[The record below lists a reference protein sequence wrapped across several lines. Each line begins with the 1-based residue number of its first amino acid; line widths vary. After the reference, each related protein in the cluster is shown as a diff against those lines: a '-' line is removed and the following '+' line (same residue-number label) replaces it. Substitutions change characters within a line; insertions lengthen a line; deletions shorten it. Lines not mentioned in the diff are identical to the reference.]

1 MRSMTHMTRLALLGL
16 ALVLLSGLGAMAEDK
31 KLRELTV
38 LLDWFPN
45 ADHVPIY
52 AARQQG
58 MFATHGLKID
68 LLPPSDP
75 SAPLKLVAAGK
86 YPLAI
91 NYQPS
96 VTIAR
101 AQGLPVKSIG
111 VLVEH
116 PLNTISFLK
125 ASGIQTPA
133 DLKGKTIGYAVAPLD
148 VVLFE
153 TIAREAGLGKG
164 DYELINIG
172 FNITPSLLSGKVHAV
187 IGAYWNYEI
196 NELAL
201 EGHPAGYF
209 PLEKHGVPDFYELV
223 VISNDTFLQ
232 NEPETAKRFMM
243 AVAEGLAYAKA
254 NPEAA
259 LAAYFEANPDVRKE
273 LDAKAFEATL
283 PVFATSQEQS
293 LTKWQGFAAY
303 ALKNRLIDKPVEASD
318 LFQNVLSTSK

>member
-1 MRSMTHMTRLALLGL
+1 MKSLICLILL
-16 ALVLLSGLGAMAEDK
+16 LLTPAIAAAETK
-31 KLRELTV
+31 KLQDLTV

-52 AARQQG
+52 AAQQKG
-58 MFATHGLKID
+58 IFAKHGLHID
-68 LLPPSDP
+68 FLPPSDP
-75 SAPLKLVAAGK
+75 SAPLKLVATGK
-86 YPLAI
+86 YAFAV

-101 AQGLPVKSIG
+101 SQGLPVKSIG

-125 ASGIQTPA
+125 ASGIKTPA

-172 FNITPSLLSGKVHAV
+172 FNITPSLLSGKVQAV

-196 NELAL
+196 NELGL
-201 EGHPAGYF
+201 EGHPADYF

-223 VISNDTFLQ
+223 VISNDAFLQ
-232 NEPETAKRFMM
+232 REPETAKRFIM
-243 AVAEGLAYAKA
+243 AIAEGLAYTKQH
-254 NPEAA
+254 PEDA

-273 LDAKAFEATL
+273 LDAKAFQATL
-283 PVFATSQEQS
+283 PVFASHQEQS
-293 LTKWQGFAAY
+293 LAKWQGFAAY
-303 ALKNRLIDKPVEASD
+303 ALKNGLIDKPVEASD
-318 LFQNVLSTSK
+318 LFQNLLSR

>member
-1 MRSMTHMTRLALLGL
+1 MRYDMGMTRIGRLCLTLLL
-16 ALVLLSGLGAMAEDK
+16 ITSAMAMAQDK
-31 KLRELTV
+31 KLQDLTV

-45 ADHVPIY
+45 ADHVPVY
-52 AARQQG
+52 AAQQQG
-58 MFATHGLKID
+58 IFAKHGLNIEF
-68 LLPPSDP
+68 LPPSDP

-86 YPLAI
+86 YPLAV

-101 AQGLPVKSIG
+101 SQGLPVKSIG

-125 ASGIQTPA
+125 ASGIKTPA

-153 TIAREAGLGKG
+153 TIAREAGLAKG

-223 VISNDTFLQ
+223 VISNDAFLQ
-232 NEPETAKRFMM
+232 KEPETAKQFMM
-243 AVAEGLAYAKA
+243 AIQEGLAYTKQ
-254 NPEAA
+254 NPEDA
-259 LAAYFEANPDVRKE
+259 LAAYFKANPDVRKE

-283 PVFATSQEQS
+283 PVFANSQTQLLS
-293 LTKWQGFAAY
+293 KWQAFATY
-303 ALKNRLIDKPVEASD
+303 ALNNGLIDKPVEASD
-318 LFQNVLSTSK
+318 LFQNVLSE

>member
-1 MRSMTHMTRLALLGL
+1 MKSLICLIFLLLTSGL
-16 ALVLLSGLGAMAEDK
+16 ATAENK
-31 KLRELTV
+31 KLQDITV

-52 AARQQG
+52 AAQQKG
-58 MFATHGLKID
+58 IFAKHGLNID
-68 LLPPSDP
+68 FLPPSDP

-86 YPLAI
+86 YAFAV

-101 AQGLPVKSIG
+101 SQGLPVKSIG
-111 VLVEH
+111 ILVEH

-125 ASGIQTPA
+125 ASGIKTPA

-153 TIAREAGLGKG
+153 TIAREAGLGKD

-196 NELAL
+196 NELDL

-232 NEPETAKRFMM
+232 NEPETAKRFIM
-243 AVAEGLAYAKA
+243 AIEEGLAYTKQH
-254 NPEAA
+254 PEDA
-259 LAAYFEANPDVRKE
+259 LAAYFAANPDVRKE
-273 LDAKAFEATL
+273 LDAKAFQATL
-283 PVFATSQEQS
+283 PVFANRQEQS
-293 LTKWQGFAAY
+293 LAKWQAFAAY
-303 ALKNRLIDKPVEASD
+303 ALKNGLIDKPVEAAD
-318 LFQNVLSTSK
+318 LFQNLLSK

>member
-1 MRSMTHMTRLALLGL
+1 MRSDMGVTRIGRLCLTLLLITGTM
-16 ALVLLSGLGAMAEDK
+16 AMAQDK
-31 KLRELTV
+31 KLQDLTV

-45 ADHVPIY
+45 ADHVPMY
-52 AARQQG
+52 AAQQQG
-58 MFATHGLKID
+58 IFAKHGLNIEF
-68 LLPPSDP
+68 LPPSDP

-86 YPLAI
+86 YPLAV

-101 AQGLPVKSIG
+101 SQGLPVKSIG

-125 ASGIQTPA
+125 ASGIKTPA

-153 TIAREAGLGKG
+153 TIAREAGLAKG

-223 VISNDTFLQ
+223 VISNDAFLQ
-232 NEPETAKRFMM
+232 NKPETAKQFMM
-243 AVAEGLAYAKA
+243 AIQEGLAYTKQ
-254 NPEAA
+254 NPEDA
-259 LAAYFEANPDVRKE
+259 LAAYFKANPDVRKE

-283 PVFATSQEQS
+283 PVFANSQTQLLS
-293 LTKWQGFAAY
+293 KWQAFATY
-303 ALKNRLIDKPVEASD
+303 ALNNGLIDKPVEASD
-318 LFQNVLSTSK
+318 LFQNVLSQ

>member
-1 MRSMTHMTRLALLGL
+1 MRDKMGMTRVGCLCLTLLL
-16 ALVLLSGLGAMAEDK
+16 ITSTMAMAQDK
-31 KLRELTV
+31 KLQDLTV

-45 ADHVPIY
+45 ADHVPMY
-52 AARQQG
+52 AAQQQG
-58 MFATHGLKID
+58 IFAKHGLNIEF
-68 LLPPSDP
+68 LPPSDP

-86 YPLAI
+86 YPLAV

-101 AQGLPVKSIG
+101 SQGLPVKSIG

-125 ASGIQTPA
+125 ASGIKTPA

-153 TIAREAGLGKG
+153 TIAREAGLAKG

-232 NEPETAKRFMM
+232 KEPETAKRFMM
-243 AVAEGLAYAKA
+243 AIQEGLAYTKQ
-254 NPEAA
+254 NPEDA
-259 LAAYFEANPDVRKE
+259 LAAYFKANPDVRKE

-283 PVFATSQEQS
+283 PVFANSQTQLLS
-293 LTKWQGFAAY
+293 KWQAFATY
-303 ALKNRLIDKPVEASD
+303 ALNNGLIDKPVEASD
-318 LFQNVLSTSK
+318 LFQNVLSQ

>member
-1 MRSMTHMTRLALLGL
+1 MRSDMGVTRIGRLCLTLLLITGTM
-16 ALVLLSGLGAMAEDK
+16 AMAQDK
-31 KLRELTV
+31 KLQDLTV

-45 ADHVPIY
+45 ADHVPMY
-52 AARQQG
+52 AAQQQG
-58 MFATHGLKID
+58 IFAKHGLNIEF
-68 LLPPSDP
+68 LPPSDP

-86 YPLAI
+86 YPLAV

-101 AQGLPVKSIG
+101 SQGLPVKSIG

-125 ASGIQTPA
+125 ASGIKTPA

-153 TIAREAGLGKG
+153 TIAREAGLAKG

-223 VISNDTFLQ
+223 VISNDAFLQ
-232 NEPETAKRFMM
+232 NKPETAKQFMM
-243 AVAEGLAYAKA
+243 AIQEGLAYTKQ
-254 NPEAA
+254 NPEDA
-259 LAAYFEANPDVRKE
+259 LAAYFKANPDIRKE

-283 PVFATSQEQS
+283 PVFANSQTQLLS
-293 LTKWQGFAAY
+293 KWQAFATY
-303 ALKNRLIDKPVEASD
+303 ALNNGLIDKPVEASD
-318 LFQNVLSTSK
+318 LFQNVLSQ

>member
-1 MRSMTHMTRLALLGL
+1 MKYRAYIAQLGL
-16 ALVLLSGLGAMAEDK
+16 LCLLLVLFTGTLVTAQDN
-31 KLRELTV
+31 KLQDLTV

-45 ADHVPIY
+45 ADHVPMY
-52 AARQQG
+52 AAQEQG
-58 MFATHGLKID
+58 IFAKHGFKIEF
-68 LLPPSDP
+68 LPPSDP
-75 SAPLKLVAAGK
+75 SAPLKLVAAGT
-86 YPLAI
+86 YPLAV

-101 AQGLPVKSIG
+101 SQGLPVKSIG

-125 ASGIQTPA
+125 SSGIKTPA

-153 TIAREAGLGKG
+153 TIAREAGLSKE

-201 EGHPAGYF
+201 EGHPGGYF

-223 VISNDTFLQ
+223 IISNDTFLKK
-232 NEPETAKRFMM
+232 EPDTAKRFMM
-243 AVAEGLAYAKA
+243 ATEEGIMYAKK

-259 LAAYFEANPDVRKE
+259 LAAYFKANPDVRKE

-283 PVFATSQEQS
+283 SIFANSQEQK
-293 LTKWQGFAAY
+293 LAKWQGFAAY
-303 ALKNRLIDKPVEASD
+303 ALKNGLIEKPVEAAE
-318 LFQNVLSTSK
+318 LFQNVLSK

>member
-1 MRSMTHMTRLALLGL
+1 LILLTGSIAL
-16 ALVLLSGLGAMAEDK
+16 AEDK
-31 KLRELTV
+31 KLHDLTV

-52 AARQQG
+52 AAQQKG
-58 MFATHGLKID
+58 IFAKHGLHVE

-86 YPLAI
+86 YPLAV

-101 AQGLPVKSIG
+101 SQGLPVKSIG

-125 ASGIQTPA
+125 ASGIKAPA

-148 VVLFE
+148 IVLFE
-153 TIAREAGLGKG
+153 TIAREAGLAKG

-172 FNITPSLLSGKVHAV
+172 FNLTPALLSGKVHAV

-209 PLEKHGVPDFYELV
+209 PLEQHGVPDFYELLI
-223 VISNDTFLQ
+223 ISNETFLQ
-232 NEPETAKRFMM
+232 KEPETAKRFMM
-243 AVAEGLAYAKA
+243 AIEEGLAYTKN

-283 PVFATSQEQS
+283 PVFATRQEQT

-303 ALKNRLIDKPVEASD
+303 ALKNGLIEKPVEASD
-318 LFQNVLSTSK
+318 LFLNVLSK

>member
-1 MRSMTHMTRLALLGL
+1 MRYRMAMTRAGLLGFIL
-16 ALVLLSGLGAMAEDK
+16 ILITGFGAMAADQE
-31 KLRELTV
+31 LQHLTV

-52 AARQQG
+52 AAQQKG
-58 MFATHGLKID
+58 IFAKHGLKIE

-86 YPLAI
+86 YPLAV

-96 VTIAR
+96 VTMAR
-101 AQGLPVKSIG
+101 SQGLPVKAIG

-153 TIAREAGLGKG
+153 TIAREAGLAKG

-172 FNITPSLLSGKVHAV
+172 FNITPSLLSGKVQAV

-232 NEPETAKRFMM
+232 QEPETARRFMA
-243 AVAEGLAYAKA
+243 AVQEGLTYTKQH
-254 NPEAA
+254 PEAA

-273 LDAKAFEATL
+273 LDAKAFHATL
-283 PVFATSQEQS
+283 PVFASSQEQS
-293 LTKWQGFAAY
+293 LAKWQTFAAY
-303 ALKNRLIDKPVEASD
+303 ALKNGLIDKPVEASN
-318 LFQNVLSTSK
+318 LFHNVLSK

>member
-1 MRSMTHMTRLALLGL
+1 MRSDMGVTRIGRLCLTLLLITGTM
-16 ALVLLSGLGAMAEDK
+16 AMAQDK
-31 KLRELTV
+31 KLQDLTV

-45 ADHVPIY
+45 ADHVPMY
-52 AARQQG
+52 AAQQQG
-58 MFATHGLKID
+58 IFAKHGLNIEF
-68 LLPPSDP
+68 LPPSDP

-86 YPLAI
+86 YPLAV

-101 AQGLPVKSIG
+101 SQGLPVKSIG

-125 ASGIQTPA
+125 ASGIKTPA

-153 TIAREAGLGKG
+153 TIAREAGLAKG

-232 NEPETAKRFMM
+232 KEPETAKRFMM
-243 AVAEGLAYAKA
+243 AIQEGLAYTKQ
-254 NPEAA
+254 NPEDA
-259 LAAYFEANPDVRKE
+259 LAAYFKANPDVRKE

-283 PVFATSQEQS
+283 PVFANSQTQLLS
-293 LTKWQGFAAY
+293 KWQAFAAY
-303 ALKNRLIDKPVEASD
+303 ALKNGLIEKPVEASD
-318 LFQNVLSTSK
+318 LFQNVLSQ

>member
-1 MRSMTHMTRLALLGL
+1 MTTSRVYFTRVGLLCL
-16 ALVLLSGLGAMAEDK
+16 MLLLLTGTTATAQDK
-31 KLRELTV
+31 ELQELTI

-45 ADHVPIY
+45 ADHVPLY
-52 AARQQG
+52 AAQEKG
-58 MFATHGLKID
+58 IFTKHGFKIEF
-68 LLPPSDP
+68 LPPSDP

-86 YPLAI
+86 YPLAV

-101 AQGLPVKSIG
+101 SQGLPVKSIG

-125 ASGIQTPA
+125 SSGIKTPA

-153 TIAREAGLGKG
+153 TIAREAGLTKD

-201 EGHPAGYF
+201 EGHPGGYF

-223 VISNDTFLQ
+223 IISNDTFLQ
-232 NEPETAKRFMM
+232 KEPETAKRFMM
-243 AVAEGLAYAKA
+243 AVEEGIVYAKKH
-254 NPEAA
+254 PEEA
-259 LAAYFEANPDVRKE
+259 LAAYFKANPDVRKE

-283 PVFATSQEQS
+283 PIFANSQEQI
-293 LTKWQGFAAY
+293 LAKWQNFAAY
-303 ALKNRLIDKPVEASD
+303 ALKNGLIEKPVEASE
-318 LFQNVLSTSK
+318 LFQNVLSQ

>member
-1 MRSMTHMTRLALLGL
+1 MKYVTGIAQVGRLYLIFLLITGT
-16 ALVLLSGLGAMAEDK
+16 MATAADK
-31 KLRELTV
+31 KLQDITV

-45 ADHVPIY
+45 ADHVPMY
-52 AARQQG
+52 AAQQKG
-58 MFATHGLKID
+58 IFAKHGLNID
-68 LLPPSDP
+68 FLPPSDP

-86 YPLAI
+86 YAFAV

-101 AQGLPVKSIG
+101 SQGLPVKSIG

-153 TIAREAGLGKG
+153 TLARGAGLGKA

-201 EGHPAGYF
+201 EGHAAAYF

-223 VISNDTFLQ
+223 IISNDTFLQ
-232 NEPETAKRFMM
+232 NEPETAKRFIM
-243 AVAEGLAYAKA
+243 AIEEGLAYARQ
-254 NPEAA
+254 NPEDA

-273 LDAKAFEATL
+273 LDAKAFKATL
-283 PVFATSQEQS
+283 PVFAKSQEQ
-293 LTKWQGFAAY
+293 LLAKWQGFAAY
-303 ALKNRLIDKPVEASD
+303 ALKNGLIEKPLEASE
-318 LFQNVLSTSK
+318 LFQNLLSK

>member
-1 MRSMTHMTRLALLGL
+1 MTHRTGITRWGLLGL
-16 ALVLLSGLGAMAEDK
+16 ILLLLTSLSAIAEDK
-31 KLRELTV
+31 KLQDITV

-45 ADHVPIY
+45 ADHVPMY
-52 AARQQG
+52 AAQQQG
-58 MFATHGLKID
+58 IFAKHGLKIEF
-68 LLPPSDP
+68 LPPSDP

-86 YPLAI
+86 YALAV

-101 AQGLPVKSIG
+101 SQGLPVKSIG

-125 ASGIQTPA
+125 ASGIKTPA

-153 TIAREAGLGKG
+153 TIAREAGLAKG

-172 FNITPSLLSGKVHAV
+172 FNITPSLLSGKMHAV

-223 VISNDTFLQ
+223 IISNDTFLQ
-232 NEPETAKRFMM
+232 QEPETAKRFMM
-243 AVAEGLAYAKA
+243 AIEEGLAYTKK

-259 LAAYFEANPDVRKE
+259 LAAYFKANPDVRKE
-273 LDAKAFEATL
+273 LDSRAFQATL
-283 PVFATSQEQS
+283 PVFANSQEQI
-293 LTKWQGFAAY
+293 LAKWQGFAAY
-303 ALKNRLIDKPVEASD
+303 ALKNGLIEKPVEASE
-318 LFQNVLSTSK
+318 LFQNVLSK